1 MANVFI
7 GGSRAVSRL
16 NDLIKE
22 QLDNLIAHQSTLL
35 IGDANG
41 GDKAVQRYLADRG
54 YRNVC
59 VYCMQECRNNEGEWP
74 VRNVTSTAK
83 QKDFSYYSA
92 KDRVMAAEAHCGLM
106 LWDGKSK
113 GTLSNMV
120 TLLSSGK
127 KVLVYLSPEQKFH
140 KLTKTEELNLLFQ
153 RCDPRDVERATRQLG
168 LTTNLKDAQLS
179 I

>member
-16 NDLIKE
+16 NDVITE
-22 QLDNLIAHQSTLL
+22 QLDNLISHQSTLL

-41 GDKAVQRYLADRG
+41 GDKAVQRYLADRA
-54 YRNVC
+54 YRSVC
-59 VYCMQECRNNEGEWP
+59 VYCMQECRNNLGEWP
-74 VRNVTSTAK
+74 VRNIASTAK
-83 QKDFSYYSA
+83 QKDFSYYST

-113 GTLSNMV
+113 GTLANVV
-120 TLLSSGK
+120 TLLNSGK
-127 KVLVYLSPEQKFH
+127 RVLVYLSPEKKFH
-140 KLTKTEELNLLFQ
+140 KLTALEELNLLLQ
-153 RCDPRDVERATRQLG
+153 RCDPRDIERATRQLG
-168 LTTNLKDAQLS
+168 LAANLKNAQLS